1 MSGWHSEEKPD
12 LKSHDCRTF
21 YISVGFGHFDTIYLE
36 PDKEV
41 EKLFKNTAMWSR
53 VLEVGI
59 VVYRIFIKPGVI
71 EIL

>member
-1 MSGWHSEEKPD
+1 MK
-12 LKSHDCRTF
+12 KSLISKATTAVHF
-21 YISVGFGHFDTIYLE
+21 ISVLVLVILTLYLE

-59 VVYRIFIKPGVI
+59 VVYRIFIKPDVI